1 MLPQATARISFRE
14 MTTDDFGIMQRL
26 LGDPAVMAFYPHAK
40 SNDEVRGWIDSTLRS
55 YAAHG
60 FALWV
65 LELIEDGTFIG
76 DCGLTYQE
84 VDGNTVL
91 EVGYRLLPAYQGRGY
106 ATEAAQACLDLAFE
120 DIGAKHVTAIINPLN
135 APSRRVAER
144 LGMSLETET
153 VSKTGLPVVVY
164 GIRRETALGKRADPS
179 PATLAE

>member
-1 MLPQATARISFRE
+1 MLPRPTARITFRE
-14 MTTDDFGIMQRL
+14 MTTEDFEIMQQL
-26 LGDPAVMAFYPHAK
+26 LGDPRVMAYYPRAK
-40 SNDEVRGWIDSTLRS
+40 SDDEVRRWIESTLRS

-65 LELIEDGTFIG
+65 LELVEDGTFIG

-84 VDGNTVL
+84 VDGTTVL
-91 EVGYRLLPAYQGRGY
+91 EVGYRLLPAYQGQGY
-106 ATEAAQACLDLAFE
+106 ATEAAQACLDLAF
-120 DIGAKHVTAIINPLN
+120 DVIGAKHVTAIINPLN

-164 GIRRETALGKRADPS
+164 GIRR
-179 PATLAE
+179 